1 MSAHRELERTL
12 ERIADQLAEAQQ
24 ELSTLMNTENI
35 EDDAGALAD
44 DLRGICDLAGEL
56 LTTDI
61 EDAENAIRELVSR
74 LENACTD
81 ANTLYNRF

>member
-24 ELSTLMNTENI
+24 ELSTLMDTENI

-44 DLRGICDLAGEL
+44 DLRGIYDLADEL

-61 EDAENAIRELVSR
+61 EDAENAIRELRSR

-81 ANTLYNRF
+81 ASTLYNRL